1 MTYQPQSKRL
11 AKNVLLLYLRM
22 FLMMLIGL
30 YTSRVVLGVLGVS
43 DFGIYNVVGGVVQM
57 FSFLN
62 AGLTVA
68 SQRYLTFELG
78 RGDTG
83 RLQQV
88 FATSLQIH
96 LAIAL
101 LIVLLVETVG
111 MWFLHYKMVIPP
123 ERMTAAF
130 WCLQL
135 SVFTIVV
142 SIMSYPYN
150 AAIIAH
156 ERMSAFAYISLIDA
170 VLKLLLVYL
179 LLLSDADRL
188 ITYALLFALEKLLI
202 RSVYNSYCVRHF
214 AECTYRHRFDRRLF
228 KEMFAFAGWNM
239 WGNLACICYTD
250 GLNMLL
256 NVFFGPVVN
265 AARAVA
271 VQVQGAIGNL
281 AANFHMAINPQIT
294 KAYAAG
300 QMGHVHTLIRHSSRF
315 TFCLLWICCLP
326 VIMQA
331 PAVLTWWLATPP
343 GYADTFVRIVLVTM
357 MVECTANPLVT
368 ALAATGHIR
377 KCETVVGGIQLC
389 ILPLSYVALRLGAA
403 PWSVFL
409 VHQGISVLAFAVR
422 LVIVRPLLHLSIRT
436 YARTVVLR
444 CGLTAAASLLC
455 PCAVQWLCA
464 PSAAVSVGVMAL
476 SVVSA
481 AVSAYLLA
489 LDAAERRVVRGKLRA
504 VAGKVLRRAA

>member
-30 YTSRVVLGVLGVS
+30 YTSRVVLSVLGVS
-43 DFGIYNVVGGVVQM
+43 DFGIYNVVGGVVSM

-62 AGLTVA
+62 AGLTVS

-78 RGDTG
+78 RGDTR

-96 LAIAL
+96 LAISL

-111 MWFLHYKMVIPP
+111 LWFLYHKMVIPP

-130 WCLQL
+130 WCLQF

-202 RSVYNSYCVRHF
+202 RSIYNGYCVRHF
-214 AECTYRHRFDRRLF
+214 AECTYRHRFDRCLF

-271 VQVQGAIGNL
+271 VQVQGSIGNL

-294 KAYAAG
+294 KAYASG
-300 QMGHVHTLIRHSSRF
+300 QMGHVHTLVYHSSRF

-331 PAVLTWWLATPP
+331 SQVLTWWLATPP
-343 GYADTFVRIVLVTM
+343 EYADTFMRITLLTM

-368 ALAATGHIR
+368 ALAATGRVR
-377 KCETVVGGIQLC
+377 KCELVTGTTQLC
-389 ILPLSYVALRLGAA
+389 ILPVSYVALSLGAA
-403 PWSVFL
+403 PWSVFI
-409 VHQGISVLAFAVR
+409 VHQCISILTFGVR
-422 LVIVRPLLHLSIRT
+422 LAIVRPMIRLPLST
-436 YARTVVLR
+436 YLRTVVLR
-444 CGLTAAASLLC
+444 CVLMAAVSLLL

-476 SVVSA
+476 SFVSA
-481 AVSAYLLA
+481 AAAAYGLA
-489 LDAAERRVVRGKLRA
+489 LDAAERRVVRA
-504 VAGKVLRRAA
+504 KVQAMAEKILRRAA